1 MNWTKN
7 KRAQK
12 DTAARWTIKGNERH
26 YGYKNHIAI
35 DTKSKFVK
43 NYQTTPANVHDSQ
56 VIGVLVD
63 PNEITLADSAYTKI
77 SLVVLLVPNT
87 LTFFSFS

>member
-1 MNWTKN
+1 MTYKHLTIDELTMIES
-7 KRAQK
+7 K

-43 NYQTTPANVHDSQ
+43 NYQT
-56 VIGVLVD
+56 L
-63 PNEITLADSAYTKI
+63 
-77 SLVVLLVPNT
+77 
-87 LTFFSFS
+87 F